1 MYDGARVQPE
11 DTPQTLGMDDGDA
24 IDVVI
29 EVRAGM
35 QLADLAR
42 SRNGHQLIRRSK
54 SAGGGHYRGDEPARG
69 AGASLPPT
77 QHAHALQRPSID
89 LSCFARRRFRCPP
102 YRCIVFSEVLC
113 DDR

>member
-1 MYDGARVQPE
+1 MFTKLTLAPGKDPSTVRFMYDGARVQPE

-54 SAGGGHYRGDEPARG
+54 SAGGGLYRVDEPARG
-69 AGASLPPT
+69 AGAPLLPPV
-77 QHAHALQRPSID
+77 A
-89 LSCFARRRFRCPP
+89 C
-102 YRCIVFSEVLC
+102 
-113 DDR
+113 